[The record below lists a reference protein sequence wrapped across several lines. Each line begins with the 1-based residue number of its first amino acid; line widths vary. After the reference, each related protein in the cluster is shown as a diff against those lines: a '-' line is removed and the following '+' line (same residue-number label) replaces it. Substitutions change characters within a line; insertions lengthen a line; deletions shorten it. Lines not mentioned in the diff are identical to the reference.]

1 MRVSSVIVSGIINCE
16 LREIPL
22 FLWVLIVTS
31 VNKVWDVRFQIV
43 LQTLKVLTYFD
54 AFAKK
59 SWSGQNCVRVSDV

>member
-1 MRVSSVIVSGIINCE
+1 MRVSSVIVSGMINCG
-16 LREIPL
+16 LREITL

-31 VNKVWDVRFQIV
+31 VNKVWDVHSRTV

-59 SWSGQNCVRVSDV
+59 SWSGQNYLRVSDV

>member
-1 MRVSSVIVSGIINCE
+1 MRASSVIVLGMTNCG
-16 LREIPL
+16 LREITL

-31 VNKVWDVRFQIV
+31 VNKVWDVHSQIV

-59 SWSGQNCVRVSDV
+59 SWSGQNYL